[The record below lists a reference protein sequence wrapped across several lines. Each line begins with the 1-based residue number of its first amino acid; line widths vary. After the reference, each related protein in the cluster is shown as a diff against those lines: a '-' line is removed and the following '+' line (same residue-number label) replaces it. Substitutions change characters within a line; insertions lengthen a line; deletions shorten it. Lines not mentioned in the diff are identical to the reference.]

1 MEKNAAIGTQTPR
14 CCGGRCRSTKAAKTA
29 EIAAVTPHSDL
40 PGQQHLA
47 FPESAAAADDI
58 DGRDPV
64 KIAAEV
70 AAAGFR

>member
-1 MEKNAAIGTQTPR
+1 MEKNAAIGAHTPR
-14 CCGGRCRSTKAAKTA
+14 CCGGRCQTAKTA
-29 EIAAVTPHSDL
+29 EIAAVVPHSDL
-40 PGQQHLA
+40 PGQQHLS
-47 FPESAAAADDI
+47 FPESVAAADGI